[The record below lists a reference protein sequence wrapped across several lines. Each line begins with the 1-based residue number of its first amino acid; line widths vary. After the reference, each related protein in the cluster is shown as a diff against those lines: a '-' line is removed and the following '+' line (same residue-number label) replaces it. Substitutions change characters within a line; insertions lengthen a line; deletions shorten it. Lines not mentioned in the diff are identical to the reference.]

1 MKKLLNFTV
10 TLVFLLAM
18 SWGFAEVIITGRI
31 TGGTV
36 FPIAM
41 LFFYWL
47 VGLYDKPKKKT
58 TKRPAPHH
66 QTVCIEMRGTG
77 WKEVR

>member
-1 MKKLLNFTV
+1 MKSLLNFTV
-10 TLVFLLAM
+10 TLIFLLAM
-18 SWGFAEVIITGRI
+18 SWGFAEVINTGRI
-31 TGGTV
+31 TGETL

-47 VGLYDKPKKKT
+47 VGMSEKPKKKT

-66 QTVCIEMRGTG
+66 QTIRLEMRGQG